1 MSLLVVGLS
10 HRTASLDVLERAALD
25 AASARALVA
34 ELVDG
39 PHVSEAVVLSTC
51 NRVEIHCDVTRFH
64 GGVADVGAALC
75 RRIGAPLEVLGD
87 QLYVHYEDAAVEH
100 LFSVAC
106 GLDSMAVGESQILG
120 QLRLAL
126 RELQA
131 DGGAGGALDALL
143 QQALR
148 VGKRAHSETGLDA
161 AGGSLVEAS
170 LRRAGDVLGDL
181 ASARALVVGA
191 GAMSAL
197 VATTLHRAG
206 VGERSGGLV
215 VANRTAERAVRLA
228 TAVAGRATDLADLAG
243 EVAAA
248 DLVVSCTGSVG
259 HVLDAATVSA
269 ALGARAGRPLVLVD
283 LALPRDV
290 DPAVADLPGVVLVG
304 LEVLG
309 ADLAG
314 ADAGADLR
322 AVRQIVA
329 GEVAAWTAA
338 RRAAEVAP
346 TVVALRAQARHVAEV
361 ELRRLEQRTR
371 GLDPALRA
379 EVERTVHRIVDKLLH
394 TPTVRVKEL
403 AEEPQGAEYAAALR
417 TLFDLDLDVTAAA
430 RVGETPLSGTVAGA
444 VGHVGGAA

>member
-10 HRTASLDVLERAALD
+10 HRTASLDVLERAAFD
-25 AASARALVA
+25 AAGARTLVA
-34 ELVDG
+34 ELLAG
-39 PHVSEAVVLSTC
+39 SHVGEAVVLSTC
-51 NRVEIHCDVTRFH
+51 NRVEVHCDVTRFH

-75 RRIGAPLEVLGD
+75 RRIGAPLEELGD

-120 QLRLAL
+120 QLRAAL
-126 RELQA
+126 RQLQA

-148 VGKRAHSETGLDA
+148 VGKRAHTETGLDA

-170 LRRAGDVLGDL
+170 LSRARDVLGDL
-181 ASARALVVGA
+181 GTARAVVVGA

-206 VGERSGGLV
+206 VGSASGGLV
-215 VANRTAERAVRLA
+215 VANRTAERAERLA
-228 TAVAGRATDLADLAG
+228 AAVAGRAADLADLTA

-248 DLVVSCTGSVG
+248 DLVVSCTGAVG

-269 ALGARAGRPLVLVD
+269 GLPGRDGRPLVLVD
-283 LALPRDV
+283 LALPRDI
-290 DPAVADLPGVVLVG
+290 DPAVAELPGVHLVG
-304 LEVLG
+304 LEALG

-314 ADAGADLR
+314 AGIGADLR
-322 AVRQIVA
+322 SVRQIVA
-329 GEVAAWTAA
+329 EEVAAYAAA
-338 RRAAEVAP
+338 RRAADVAP

-371 GLDPALRA
+371 GLDPVLRA

-403 AEEPQGAEYAAALR
+403 AEEPDGAGYAAALR
-417 TLFDLDLDVTAAA
+417 ALFDLDVTAVA
-430 RVGETPLSGTVAGA
+430 RVGEAPLSGTVADA
-444 VGHVGGAA
+444 VGGHALGGAL

>member
-10 HRTASLDVLERAALD
+10 HRTASLDVLERAAVD
-25 AASARALVA
+25 GAAARD
-34 ELVDG
+34 LVDELTAG

-51 NRVEIHCDVTRFH
+51 NRVEVLADATRFH
-64 GGVADVGAALC
+64 GGVAEVGAALC
-75 RRIGAPLEVLGD
+75 RRIGASLDELGD

-120 QLRLAL
+120 QLRAAL
-126 RELQA
+126 RQLQA
-131 DGGAGGALDALL
+131 EGGAGGALDALL

-148 VGKRAHSETGLDA
+148 VGKRAHAETGLDA

-170 LRRAGDVLGDL
+170 LARAAQVLGDL
-181 ASARALVVGA
+181 STARALVVGA

-206 VGERSGGLV
+206 VGAAGGGLV
-215 VANRTAERAVRLA
+215 VANRTAERAARLA
-228 TAVAGRATDLADLAG
+228 TAVGGRATDLADLAG

-248 DLVVSCTGSVG
+248 DLVVSCTGAVG
-259 HVLDAATVSA
+259 HVLDAATVA
-269 ALGARAGRPLVLVD
+269 AATTGRGGRPLVLVD

-290 DPAVADLPGVVLVG
+290 DPAAAELPGVHLVG
-304 LEVLG
+304 LELLG
-309 ADLAG
+309 SDLAG
-314 ADAGADLR
+314 AGTGADLR
-322 AVRQIVA
+322 SVREIVA
-329 GEVAAWTAA
+329 GEVAAWGAA

-346 TVVALRAQARHVAEV
+346 TVVALRAQARHVADV

-403 AEEPQGAEYAAALR
+403 AEEPEGAGYAAALR
-417 TLFDLDLDVTAAA
+417 ALFDLDVSAVA
-430 RVGETPLSGTVAGA
+430 RVGESPLSGTVAGA
-444 VGHVGGAA
+444 VGGHPAGGGR